1 MKKNLAIVFAAL
13 CLFVAQAETFQI
25 GLNSTD
31 DTGGLLAGGFVVPA
45 TSSTATGGEVGIG
58 ISYDNSTGMMDFN
71 VAYGLFGFQ
80 PLQGNFQTV
89 QIYQGAAGANG
100 SSVLNLASYHTAIG
114 PNAGF
119 ISGSFPISIALDQ
132 ALFTDSLYVQITSSA
147 FPGGEIRAQLIPTT
161 VPEPSTW
168 ALAGMGIAALI
179 ILRHRH

>member
-1 MKKNLAIVFAAL
+1 MKRILATLFAVSCFL
-13 CLFVAQAETFQI
+13 VAQAETFQI
-25 GLNSTD
+25 GLNSTN
-31 DTGGLLAGGFVVPA
+31 DTGGLLTGAFVVPA
-45 TSSTATGGEVGIG
+45 TPSTATGGEVGIG
-58 ISYDNSTGMMDFN
+58 ISYDNSTGMMGFN

-80 PLQGNFQTV
+80 PLQGNFQAV

-100 SSVLNLASYHTAIG
+100 SPVLDLASYHTAIG

-132 ALFTDSLYVQITSSA
+132 ALFTDSLYVQIASSV

-179 ILRHRH
+179 ILRRRH